1 MEHGSSKHEGRQIL
15 KEDWE
20 EDNHPRAPRSQ
31 DRGRRDNYRQGS
43 KVEEQAPK
51 ALMAIDGV
59 GWDWSY
65 MANKQEDHVLVA
77 DEEAP
82 KEFALMAKIGAESE
96 VFDNSLCFKTCL
108 SQVEGRLVEFKNQE
122 IKFCEKIRGL
132 EFSLECKTNRIEK
145 LTNELET
152 LKKEKKG
159 LESKLTGFKLAT
171 KDIDKLIGSQRS
183 DKIKEGLG
191 YSVVPPPSWPSPSV
205 ESNPNDLQNSSS
217 SASENG
223 ESTGSI
229 LSKLKIKFMR
239 LRDSPTVV
247 KIDKKETVRKT
258 TVKYAELYR
267 KTSKKSY
274 VRGNQRN

>member
-1 MEHGSSKHEGRQIL
+1 MEHGSFKHEGRQIL

-20 EDNHPRAPRSQ
+20 EDNHQRVPRSQ

-65 MANKQEDHVLVA
+65 MANEQEDNVLVA

-82 KEFALMAKIGAESE
+82 KEFALMAKIGAESK
-96 VFDNSLCFKTCL
+96 VFDNSLCFKTYKKNTESLYSKITDLTDKLSDSKNIMYHYKLGL

-122 IKFCEKIRGL
+122 IKFYEKIRGL

-152 LKKEKKG
+152 LKKEKEG

-171 KDIDKLIGSQRS
+171 KDLDNLIGSQRS

-191 YSVVPPPSWPSPSV
+191 YSVVPPPPPGQVYSP
-205 ESNPNDLQNSSS
+205 P
-217 SASENG
+217 
-223 ESTGSI
+223 
-229 LSKLKIKFMR
+229 
-239 LRDSPTVV
+239 
-247 KIDKKETVRKT
+247 KKDM
-258 TVKYAELYR
+258 
-267 KTSKKSY
+267 S
-274 VRGNQRN
+274 